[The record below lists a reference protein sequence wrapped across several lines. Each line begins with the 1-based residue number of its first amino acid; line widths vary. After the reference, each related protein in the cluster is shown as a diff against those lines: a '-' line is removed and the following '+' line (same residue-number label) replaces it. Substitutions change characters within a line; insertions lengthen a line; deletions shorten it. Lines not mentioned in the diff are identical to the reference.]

1 MEIKYVFL
9 AFFNTYYSCYGRF
22 LVAMVTYFMF
32 SIFYLYI
39 LIGHDDTVILVYY
52 TTFYMHSFIRGT
64 PKPLKNVEKS
74 SKLGRFL
81 VAMDTLFYFFNFFL
95 FILIGLDDTVILVC
109 YTTFY
114 MPSFLRGTPKPLK
127 NVEKSSKIGC
137 FLVAMDTHFYF
148 LYFFLFILIGLDPP
162 VILVYYTPF
171 YIHSL
176 ICGNQKKTS
185 RMGKML

>member
-74 SKLGRFL
+74 SKIGRFL
-81 VAMDTLFYFFNFFL
+81 VAIGTLFYLFYFF
-95 FILIGLDDTVILVC
+95 I
-109 YTTFY
+109 
-114 MPSFLRGTPKPLK
+114 
-127 NVEKSSKIGC
+127 
-137 FLVAMDTHFYF
+137 
-148 LYFFLFILIGLDPP
+148 FILIGLDPP